1 MGLSLAL
8 ALTEHLGGLLLVGAA
23 IAFYIA
29 SRAASDAMSQ
39 AGATSPI
46 RHALAQWASIAAVCF
61 VAVWLDHAE
70 IAVGVIFS
78 TAVAALSLHLG
89 VAIATTP
96 HPVRARRV
104 GRGFEVVVE
113 AEEDAGDATETAPA
127 ASAQRFGAVRGRRAW
142 AMVLP
147 VGVLALMAGFSGK
160 LTLLHALLF
169 TIQGLFVMMV
179 WKERASHPAPS
190 AARLSGTSRA
200 QFALA
205 IVLAVIGAFCAI
217 YGAVR
222 MSEETGI
229 MSTGLIASAALGPLL
244 ILPMIGSA
252 SLMASQ
258 GQVQTVAGA
267 SVVMVLLNLCLL
279 LPLVIVG
286 WHVREQYFVPSTTP
300 QALAAPVTRP
310 TTAATTT
317 PTAATRPVATTS
329 STSPS
334 DEEPPEDFADEA
346 PIPDDMPRVLSFPIA
361 VWRIDTVLLILLGLI
376 LLPVALNLWDLR
388 RSEGILLIAIYAC
401 YLIGTT
407 FLGRRW

>member
-1 MGLSLAL
+1 
-8 ALTEHLGGLLLVGAA
+8 
-23 IAFYIA
+23 
-29 SRAASDAMSQ
+29 
-39 AGATSPI
+39 
-46 RHALAQWASIAAVCF
+46 
-61 VAVWLDHAE
+61 
-70 IAVGVIFS
+70 
-78 TAVAALSLHLG
+78 
-89 VAIATTP
+89 
-96 HPVRARRV
+96 
-104 GRGFEVVVE
+104 
-113 AEEDAGDATETAPA
+113 
-127 ASAQRFGAVRGRRAW
+127 
-142 AMVLP
+142 MVLP

-169 TIQGLFVMMV
+169 AIQGLFVLMV
-179 WKERASHPAPS
+179 WQPRDPAPTVR

-200 QFALA
+200 QLALA

-252 SLMASQ
+252 SLMAAH

-286 WHVREQYFVPSTTP
+286 WHLREQYFVPPTTP
-300 QALAAPVTRP
+300 EALAAPVTRP
-310 TTAATTT
+310 TTNAATKPAMAPTTATTT
-317 PTAATRPVATTS
+317 

-334 DEEPPEDFADEA
+334 DEDIPEDFADEVA
-346 PIPDDMPRVLSFPIA
+346 IPDDMPRVLSFPIA
-361 VWRIDTVLLILLGLI
+361 VWRIDTVLLILLGLV

-388 RSEGILLIAIYAC
+388 RSEGILLVAVYAC

>member
-1 MGLSLAL
+1 MGFPLAL
-8 ALTEHLGGLLLVGAA
+8 ALTEHLGGVMLVGAA

-29 SRAASDAMSQ
+29 SRAAGDAMSQ
-39 AGATSPI
+39 PGATSPI
-46 RHALAQWASIAAVCF
+46 RHALAQWGGIAAVCL
-61 VAVWLDHAE
+61 VSVWLNHAE

-78 TAVAALSLHLG
+78 TSVAALSLHLG
-89 VAIATTP
+89 VAIATSP
-96 HPVRARRV
+96 QPARARRE
-104 GRGFEVVVE
+104 GHGFEVLPSHESAIAVPSHDE
-113 AEEDAGDATETAPA
+113 AEHSSG
-127 ASAQRFGAVRGRRAW
+127 VRGRRAW

-169 TIQGLFVMMV
+169 AIQGLFVLMV
-179 WKERASHPAPS
+179 WKPRVGEPVPTGS
-190 AARLSGTSRA
+190 AARLAGTARA
-200 QFALA
+200 QLALA

-252 SLMASQ
+252 SLMAAH

-286 WHVREQYFVPSTTP
+286 WHLREQYFVPPTTP
-300 QALAAPVTRP
+300 EALAAPVTRP
-310 TTAATTT
+310 TTNAATK
-317 PTAATRPVATTS
+317 PATRSRATRG
-329 STSPS
+329 PW
-334 DEEPPEDFADEA
+334 
-346 PIPDDMPRVLSFPIA
+346 V
-361 VWRIDTVLLILLGLI
+361 
-376 LLPVALNLWDLR
+376 
-388 RSEGILLIAIYAC
+388 
-401 YLIGTT
+401 
-407 FLGRRW
+407 